1 MPDHPHE
8 VEATARGLLGDRR
21 VLVCVL
27 EQPSERGRLLADLGQ
42 QLRAGYRRRVRCGR
56 STHGDGF
63 RGMNTGAALDRSRRL
78 SSVTSR

>member
-8 VEATARGLLGDRR
+8 LEAAAGGLRGHGR

-27 EQPSERGRLLADLGQ
+27 EQPPERRRLLADLRQ
-42 QLRAGYRRRVRCGR
+42 QLRAGYRRRVRCGGGA
-56 STHGDGF
+56 HGAGL
-63 RGMNTGAALDRSRRL
+63 RGRKTGAALDRSRRL

>member
-8 VEATARGLLGDRR
+8 VEAAARGLLGYGR

-27 EQPSERGRLLADLGQ
+27 EQPPERGRLLADLCQ
-42 QLRAGYRRRVRCGR
+42 QLRAGYRRRVRCRRGA
-56 STHGDGF
+56 HGDGL
-63 RGMNTGAALDRSRRL
+63 RGRKTGAALDRSRRL